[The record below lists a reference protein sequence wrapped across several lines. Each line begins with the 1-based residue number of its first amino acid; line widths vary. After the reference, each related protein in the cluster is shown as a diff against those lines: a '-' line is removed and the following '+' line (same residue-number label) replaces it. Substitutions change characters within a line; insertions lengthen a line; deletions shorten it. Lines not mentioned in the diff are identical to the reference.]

1 MAQSALSSY
10 YRASRAPRYSILFAL
25 PLLVFYELLGVI
37 LAPPGGALQVRNGAE
52 VLLDDLFSVALGARG
67 PLVLMAAII
76 GLCIWLVWR
85 DMRGSGAKLA
95 PSIFATMFG
104 ESLLFAALLG
114 IVVGTITVKLLGAM
128 HALAIPQLA
137 AIRTLAIPA
146 LAASPIAGMSWP
158 TKLMLALGAGLFE
171 ELLFRVL
178 IVGALAAAGRTLLG
192 MSRGAAGV
200 VAVVVGAIIFSAFHY
215 VGRYGDPFTLQSF
228 VFRALSGVAFSALYL
243 LRGFGI
249 TAWTHALYDVIVLL
263 F

>member
-25 PLLVFYELLGVI
+25 PLLVFYELLGFV
-37 LAPPGGALQVRNGAE
+37 LAPRGGTLQVRNGAE
-52 VLLDDLFSVALGARG
+52 VLLDELFSAALGARG

-76 GLCIWLVWR
+76 GLCVWLVWR
-85 DMRGSGAKLA
+85 DMRGSGGKLSA
-95 PSIFATMFG
+95 SIFATMFA
-104 ESLLFAALLG
+104 ESLLLAALFG
-114 IVVGTITVKLLGAM
+114 IVIGTITVKLLGAM
-128 HALAIPQLA
+128 HALAVPPLA
-137 AIRTLAIPA
+137 VG
-146 LAASPIAGMSWP
+146 PIAGMSWP

-200 VAVVVGAIIFSAFHY
+200 VAVVIGAIVFSAFHY
-215 VGRYGDPFTLQSF
+215 VGPFGDPFTLQSF
-228 VFRALSGVAFSALYL
+228 LFRALSGVAFSALYL

-263 F
+263 L

>member
-25 PLLVFYELLGVI
+25 PLLAFYELLGVI
-37 LAPPGGALQVRNGAE
+37 LAPPGATMQIRNGAE
-52 VLLDDLFSVALGARG
+52 VLLDELFSAAVGPRG

-76 GLCIWLVWR
+76 GLCVWLVWR
-85 DMRGSGAKLA
+85 DMRTSGAKLSGA
-95 PSIFATMFG
+95 TFAMMLG
-104 ESLLFAALLG
+104 ESLLLAALFG
-114 IVVGTITVKLLGAM
+114 IVIGTITAKLLGAM
-128 HALAIPQLA
+128 HALVIP
-137 AIRTLAIPA
+137 P

-178 IVGALAAAGRTLLG
+178 LVGTLATAGRTLLG

-200 VAVVVGAIIFSAFHY
+200 VAVVIGALVFSAFHY
-215 VGRYGDPFTLQSF
+215 VGAYGDTFTLQSF
-228 VFRALSGVAFSALYL
+228 LFRALSGVAFSALYL

-263 F
+263 L